1 MGPLE
6 FQGVALFKG
15 LKGYFLTYVLS
26 SVIWL
31 CIKYF
36 LMALV

>member
-26 SVIWL
+26 SVFGYASYNFI
-31 CIKYF
+31 
-36 LMALV
+36 